1 MSVKLSPEL
10 QRRLQELKKRYPVL
24 RSALIPS
31 LLFAQDELGYISDD
45 LIDYLAQELK
55 LRRVQ
60 IEETIG
66 YYSMLRRRPAGKN
79 HVQVC
84 TNVACQL
91 RGGYDV
97 LDHVKK
103 RCGVPAKTPTAD
115 GVFSWEEVECIG
127 ACTGAPAVQVNYDFY
142 ENLTAPQMSKLM
154 DELKAGRRPSPVPY
168 ITGVQKDPHPGEVR
182 VISCRFGLPN
192 SPSIDTYLAHEGY
205 QGLRKA
211 LGQMA
216 PEQIIDEVKR
226 SNLRGRGGAGFPAG
240 MKWSF
245 VPKDSAKPKYII
257 ANADE
262 SEPGTCK
269 DRPLMEIDPHQLIEG
284 MVITGRAVGSHQG
297 YIYIRGEYRYVM
309 EIVDRA
315 IAEAYERGY
324 LGKDILG
331 SGFTFNLCT
340 HTGAGAY
347 ECGEESA
354 LMESLEGKRGYPRIR
369 PPFPAVVGLYGCPT
383 VINNAETLS
392 SVPAIIL
399 KGGEWYAGLGTPK
412 NGGTRLFCIAGHVN
426 RPGIYE
432 LPMGFPLRRMI
443 EECAGGVP
451 GGRKV
456 KAIIP
461 GGSSTPVLTAD
472 QLDTPMD
479 FDSVAKAGSMLGS
492 GGVMVMDEDTC
503 MVEVAQRIMHFYAH
517 ESCGWCIPCREGT
530 SWLRKMLDRFH
541 SGGGRESDIVQIG
554 ELAQNMLGKTFC
566 PLGDAAAM
574 PTISIVNKFRHEFEE
589 HLRAGQCPYAK
600 TAAAA
605 AHD

>member
-1 MSVKLSPEL
+1 
-10 QRRLQELKKRYPVL
+10 
-24 RSALIPS
+24 
-31 LLFAQDELGYISDD
+31 
-45 LIDYLAQELK
+45 
-55 LRRVQ
+55 
-60 IEETIG
+60 
-66 YYSMLRRRPAGKN
+66 
-79 HVQVC
+79 
-84 TNVACQL
+84 
-91 RGGYDV
+91 
-97 LDHVKK
+97 
-103 RCGVPAKTPTAD
+103 
-115 GVFSWEEVECIG
+115 
-127 ACTGAPAVQVNYDFY
+127 
-142 ENLTAPQMSKLM
+142 
-154 DELKAGRRPSPVPY
+154 
-168 ITGVQKDPHPGEVR
+168 
-182 VISCRFGLPN
+182 
-192 SPSIDTYLAHEGY
+192 
-205 QGLRKA
+205 
-211 LGQMA
+211 
-216 PEQIIDEVKR
+216 
-226 SNLRGRGGAGFPAG
+226 
-240 MKWSF
+240 
-245 VPKDSAKPKYII
+245 
-257 ANADE
+257 
-262 SEPGTCK
+262 
-269 DRPLMEIDPHQLIEG
+269 
-284 MVITGRAVGSHQG
+284 
-297 YIYIRGEYRYVM
+297 M

-331 SGFTFNLCT
+331 SGFTFDLCT

-383 VINNAETLS
+383 IINNVETLS

-399 KGGEWYAGLGTPK
+399 QGGEWYAGLGTLR

-451 GGRKV
+451 GGKKV
-456 KAIIP
+456 KAVIP

-492 GGVMVMDEDTC
+492 GGVVVMDEATC

-530 SWLRKMLDRFH
+530 AWLRKMLDRFH
-541 SGGGRESDIVQIG
+541 AGGGRPSDIAQIG

-574 PTISIVNKFRHEFEE
+574 PTISIVSKFRHEFEE
-589 HLRAGQCPYAK
+589 HLRLGECPYAREK
-600 TAAAA
+600 VAA
-605 AHD
+605 D

>member
-10 QRRLQELKKRYPVL
+10 HRRLQELKKRYPVL

-45 LIDYLAQELK
+45 LIDHLASELK

-60 IEETIG
+60 VEETIS

-168 ITGVQKDPHPGEVR
+168 ITGVQKEPHEAEVR
-182 VISCRFGLPN
+182 VISRRFGLPN

-205 QGLRKA
+205 QALRKA

-269 DRPLMEIDPHQLIEG
+269 DRPLMELDPHQLIEG
-284 MVITGRAVGSHQG
+284 MVIAGRAVGSHQG

-331 SGFTFNLCT
+331 SGFAFNLCT
-340 HTGAGAY
+340 HTGAG
-347 ECGEESA
+347 
-354 LMESLEGKRGYPRIR
+354 
-369 PPFPAVVGLYGCPT
+369 
-383 VINNAETLS
+383 
-392 SVPAIIL
+392 
-399 KGGEWYAGLGTPK
+399 
-412 NGGTRLFCIAGHVN
+412 
-426 RPGIYE
+426 
-432 LPMGFPLRRMI
+432 
-443 EECAGGVP
+443 
-451 GGRKV
+451 
-456 KAIIP
+456 
-461 GGSSTPVLTAD
+461 
-472 QLDTPMD
+472 
-479 FDSVAKAGSMLGS
+479 
-492 GGVMVMDEDTC
+492 
-503 MVEVAQRIMHFYAH
+503 
-517 ESCGWCIPCREGT
+517 
-530 SWLRKMLDRFH
+530 
-541 SGGGRESDIVQIG
+541 
-554 ELAQNMLGKTFC
+554 
-566 PLGDAAAM
+566 
-574 PTISIVNKFRHEFEE
+574 
-589 HLRAGQCPYAK
+589 
-600 TAAAA
+600 
-605 AHD
+605 